1 MDADCTGFSTFRGY
15 FSPGVGSEV
24 PQRFNESEHYVKKI
38 LALLGVISILA
49 LSGCGNVDS
58 AATVGTT
65 TISQA
70 SAQSIVDEILAERA
84 KVDTS
89 GMQLQSGSALNRG
102 QLRFTIITTLF
113 DEIAKELK
121 ITVSSTEMAKAKS
134 DLITQSGGQDAL
146 AKNLVAAEIAPSNF
160 DVYIRAVITSNKIQE
175 ALKASGVA
183 EADVSARITQLV
195 NAKAAELK
203 VKVNPR
209 YGTWDQTSGEIVA
222 TDSAGSAVVPSGK

>member
-1 MDADCTGFSTFRGY
+1 
-15 FSPGVGSEV
+15 
-24 PQRFNESEHYVKKI
+24 VKKI
-38 LALLGVISILA
+38 LALLGVISVLA

-58 AATVGTT
+58 AATIGDI

-70 SAQSIVDEILAERA
+70 SAQATVDEVLAERS

-89 GMQLQSGSALNRG
+89 GMQIQTGNALNRA
-102 QLRFTIITTLF
+102 QLRFTIVTTLF

-121 ITVSSTEMAKAKS
+121 IEISSTEIEKAKS
-134 DLITQSGGQDAL
+134 ELVTQSGGQEAL

-160 DVYIRAVITSNKIQE
+160 DRYVRAIITSNKLQD

-183 EADVSARITQLV
+183 DAEVSGRITQLI
-195 NAKAAELK
+195 NAKAAELT

-209 YGTWDQTSGEIVA
+209 YGTWDKDTGDIVA